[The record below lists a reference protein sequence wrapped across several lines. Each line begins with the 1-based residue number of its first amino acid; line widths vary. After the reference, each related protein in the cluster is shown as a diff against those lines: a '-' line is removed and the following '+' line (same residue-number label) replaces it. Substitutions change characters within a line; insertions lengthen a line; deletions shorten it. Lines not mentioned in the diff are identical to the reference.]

1 MKTITCFTLFD
12 ITHTN
17 VLNRSKPIGEN
28 HQLWKVQRNSQANFD
43 TILQCIS
50 LRGSPDILH
59 YPHRIENNTHT
70 ESPFGF
76 LMDYAKDF
84 WYWRFDFHVQNN
96 AVFNDTIDCLGY
108 LTKDCHEIPMIKC
121 GTESIELPDFL
132 DTTPELNNIY
142 FMENV

>member
-17 VLNRSKPIGEN
+17 VLNRSKPVGDN
-28 HQLWKVQRNSQANFD
+28 VKLWQVQRNSQANFD

-50 LRGSPDILH
+50 LRGNPEILH
-59 YPHRIENNTHT
+59 YPHRIEDNT
-70 ESPFGF
+70 ENSSFGF
-76 LMDYAKDF
+76 LIDKSIQDF
-84 WYWRFDFHVQNN
+84 YYWKFDFKVQNN
-96 AVFNDTIDCLGY
+96 SVYDDDIGPLGF
-108 LTKDCHEIPMIKC
+108 LVKDCHEIPMIKC
-121 GTESIELPDFL
+121 GTESVDLPEFL